1 MSRGRVFEEATC
13 PYCGYRDAYSFHV
26 QSESLL
32 CNNCD
37 REFEIELEVIVK
49 VIGTRMIEC

>member
-1 MSRGRVFEEATC
+1 MSRGIVFEEATC

-26 QSESLL
+26 QSEYLL